1 MSKKLKITTKDNTA
15 LITINNPPANT
26 WDLESLGY
34 LRESID
40 KLNENKDIYSL
51 VVTGEGEK
59 FFSAGADLKVF
70 HEGGKTA
77 AADMSEAFASA
88 FQALSSFRGFS
99 IAAINGYAM
108 GGGLECALACD
119 IRIAEEQA
127 QLALPEPKVGL
138 LPCGGGTHQ
147 LPRLVGEGWAKKM
160 ILGGEQVS
168 ANKALSIG
176 LVEEVV
182 ESGVSLD
189 RALELATQANKQS
202 PISVAACKKLI
213 HAARTSTDSYGYEKD
228 PFVDLFD
235 SKDQA
240 EGVTAFIE
248 KRSPKWKNA

>member
-40 KLNENKDIYSL
+40 KLNKNKDIYSL

-77 AADMSEAFASA
+77 AADMSEAFANT
-88 FQALSSFRGFS
+88 FQALSGFRGFS

-127 QLALPEPKVGL
+127 QLALP
-138 LPCGGGTHQ
+138 
-147 LPRLVGEGWAKKM
+147 
-160 ILGGEQVS
+160 
-168 ANKALSIG
+168 
-176 LVEEVV
+176 
-182 ESGVSLD
+182 
-189 RALELATQANKQS
+189 
-202 PISVAACKKLI
+202 
-213 HAARTSTDSYGYEKD
+213 
-228 PFVDLFD
+228 
-235 SKDQA
+235 
-240 EGVTAFIE
+240 
-248 KRSPKWKNA
+248 